1 MVSVQTVQN
10 VDATIPTDS
19 SSANGPKDELP
30 SVDMRTLGE
39 AARAAANESGR
50 CAAAQRDKALRTL
63 ATSLVENSDRV
74 LSANEADLAAAMA
87 DGMDEHVA
95 ERMELNQARIADMAN
110 AVVNIADIED
120 PVGEVIEERT
130 AYNGMSVKRVRV
142 PLGVIG
148 VIYESRPNVTIDIA
162 ALCLKAGNAVILRGG
177 KEAIRTNSALASLVR
192 EAVVAAGLPEDAVQ
206 FVESTDRALVGEML
220 EMEDCIDLLIPR
232 GSAELVH
239 MVAEKAKM
247 PAVTGGI
254 GVCHAF
260 VDSSA
265 DLNKAI
271 DVVFNAKAQRHTV
284 CNALDTLLVHESLAK
299 DVLDGLSGKFAEA
312 GVEIRADN
320 RAWALL
326 GPKRRTLQVQR
337 ANEDDF
343 GTEFLALILSVKVVQ
358 SIDEALHHI
367 REYGSGHSEAVV
379 AEDPQV
385 VERFLNEVDASAVFA
400 NASTRFNDGG
410 EFGLGAE
417 VAISTNKLHARG
429 PMGIREIMSYK
440 WVVTGDGHVRT

>member
-1 MVSVQTVQN
+1 M
-10 VDATIPTDS
+10 
-19 SSANGPKDELP
+19 GL
-30 SVDMRTLGE
+30 
-39 AARAAANESGR
+39 AARATAEELGR
-50 CAAAQRDKALRTL
+50 YTADQRDKALRGLTAALVAQNERIL
-63 ATSLVENSDRV
+63 A
-74 LSANEADLAAAMA
+74 ANDADLTAAKA

-95 ERMELNQARIADMAN
+95 ERMMLNADRIAEMAN
-110 AVVNIADIED
+110 AVTNIADLDD
-120 PVGEVIEERT
+120 PVGEVLEERV
-130 AYNGMSVKRVRV
+130 AHNGMLIRRVRV

-177 KEAIRTNSALASLVR
+177 KEAIRTNSALASLVL
-192 EAVVAAGLPEDAVQ
+192 ESVVAAGLPENAVQ
-206 FVESTDRALVGEML
+206 FVETTDRALVGEML
-220 EMEDCIDLLIPR
+220 EMDDCIDLLIPR
-232 GSAELVH
+232 GSSELVH
-239 MVAEKAKM
+239 MVADKAKM

-254 GVCHAF
+254 GVCHAY

-265 DLNKAI
+265 DVGKAV

-284 CNALDTLLVHESLAK
+284 CNALDTLLVHESVAGS
-299 DVLDGLSGKFAEA
+299 VLNGLSGPLSEA
-312 GVEIRADN
+312 GVEVRADN

-326 GPKRRTLQVQR
+326 GPKRRTLKVKR
-337 ANEDDF
+337 AGEDDF
-343 GTEFLALILSVKVVQ
+343 GTEFLALILSVRVVR
-358 SIDEALHHI
+358 SLDEALEHI
-367 REYGSGHSEAVV
+367 RHYGSGHSEAVV
-379 AEDPQV
+379 AEDAEV

-440 WVVTGDGHVRT
+440 WVVTGDGHIRT